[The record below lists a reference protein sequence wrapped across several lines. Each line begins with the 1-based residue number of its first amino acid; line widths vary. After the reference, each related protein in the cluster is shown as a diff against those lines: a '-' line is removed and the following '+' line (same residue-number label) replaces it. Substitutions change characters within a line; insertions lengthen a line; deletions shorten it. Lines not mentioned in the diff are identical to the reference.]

1 MLGFLGAVAPPG
13 THTTF
18 FSSSM
23 IAPVCVSFRLAYSN
37 LTLSSISTISFDEP
51 LLHSMYVDK
60 KLKSVAAV
68 QTLSRLNRT
77 CFGKASTFVLDF
89 ENTEEDIKKAF
100 QPFYEEASIEGATD
114 LNVVYDFRNKLNEY
128 MLFNYDDVE
137 KFNDFMSEQ
146 AGKGQNAAALGKLA
160 GMFRPVIDRY
170 RDLSED
176 DQYAVRDYL
185 RKFTRTYAYITQIVR
200 LHDKDLF
207 AEYLYTSNLLRLLP
221 KSENPSCVYQLINTG
236 LLPVLKLGS
245 YKVRHEALMKF
256 LSEYE
261 GYDLSDP
268 KNVEKLTATA

>member
-1 MLGFLGAVAPPG
+1 
-13 THTTF
+13 
-18 FSSSM
+18 
-23 IAPVCVSFRLAYSN
+23 
-37 LTLSSISTISFDEP
+37 
-51 LLHSMYVDK
+51 
-60 KLKSVAAV
+60 
-68 QTLSRLNRT
+68 
-77 CFGKASTFVLDF
+77 
-89 ENTEEDIKKAF
+89 
-100 QPFYEEASIEGATD
+100 
-114 LNVVYDFRNKLNEY
+114 
-128 MLFNYDDVE
+128 
-137 KFNDFMSEQ
+137 
-146 AGKGQNAAALGKLA
+146 
-160 GMFRPVIDRY
+160 MFRPVIDRY